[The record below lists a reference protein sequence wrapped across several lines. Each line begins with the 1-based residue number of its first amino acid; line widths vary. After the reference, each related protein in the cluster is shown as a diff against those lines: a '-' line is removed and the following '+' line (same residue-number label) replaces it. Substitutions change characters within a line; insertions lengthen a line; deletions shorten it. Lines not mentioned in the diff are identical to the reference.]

1 MGVILCLI
9 LPLSLS
15 LVQKKF
21 ARGGGGG
28 GGGGVAVWQSVDI
41 IYEATYLVLS
51 KSQYIV

>member
-9 LPLSLS
+9 LPLSLN

-28 GGGGVAVWQSVDI
+28 GVVAVWQSVDI